1 MMIQFILL
9 KIIRETDEEKW
20 HFYHFR
26 LKMETSQHAVTV
38 MAMRW
43 CVFFPSAGKLSWAP
57 VLTSNGLIG
66 EDEEL
71 EQMQMNVLK
80 GWFQQMMPTQWISLA
95 HLFHVCQTNEN
106 SQHIWL
112 RAPSLWKYQ
121 RHCDFL
127 FCLLVQI
134 TLFFFWTYSSPDF
147 FLFNH
152 HLCFSMLS
160 DVKIFRFTLTFFK
173 AGCFFIL
180 ISAINFP

>member
-134 TLFFFWTYSSPDF
+134 TLFFFGHIPPLIFF
-147 FLFNH
+147 FLIITFVSA
-152 HLCFSMLS
+152 CFQMSRFFGLPWLS
-160 DVKIFRFTLTFFK
+160 LKPVAFLY
-173 AGCFFIL
+173 
-180 ISAINFP
+180 